1 MKKKTILFLIII
13 FNVFTLF
20 AAGVKEQSS
29 LVKLYEF
36 TDSYNRSVQVVENP
50 QRIISLGPNVTEIVS
65 ELNFSTLVGRTD
77 YCNYPEEVVNV
88 ESIGNIL
95 NANIEKIVTLE
106 PDLIIGSAHCPK
118 ELLERLTNL
127 GIPSVAIYDDN
138 SLEGSY
144 NIISQIGKL
153 MNKEDEA
160 NKIIEDNK
168 TLVNKVVSKVKNLE
182 KKTVYYVVGF
192 GQWGDF
198 TAGGDT
204 FIGELISLANGDNI
218 AKDVKGWNFSAEM
231 LIDKDPEIIIVSK
244 HFDSKNLFT
253 NNKPY
258 SFLTAVKENRVFEI
272 DNDLLDRQGIRN
284 AEGLLQLAKI
294 IHNVQL

>member
-1 MKKKTILFLIII
+1 MKKKSILFLIII

-20 AAGVKEQSS
+20 AAGVKEQPS

-218 AKDVKGWNFSAEM
+218 AKDVKGWNFSAEI